1 MESEGHCLLIL
12 QGGLSIKHRA
22 KAQINCEYIM
32 LAQILNSDVCYQMD
46 GLVGDSLSRVF
57 TSKEY
62 GWLGLSRVRALGVGG
77 FCGRRSTEAHKEAN

>member
-1 MESEGHCLLIL
+1 MESEGQCLLIL
-12 QGGLSIKHRA
+12 QGGLSIKRRA
-22 KAQINCEYIM
+22 KAQINCEYM
-32 LAQILNSDVCYQMD
+32 LAQILNSDVCHQKD
-46 GLVGDSLSRVF
+46 GLMGDSLSRVF